1 MAKNKSKFIEETMQV
16 MENDLDK
23 IRTSTEMYIS
33 RVGTLGAVH
42 LAKECINN
50 CIDEC
55 ININS
60 PGENIYLYLN
70 EDTNTFVA
78 EDDGRGLP
86 FDRMLD
92 ACTKIQSSTKF
103 NKLYGQNSAGVN
115 GGGIKATNAL
125 SK

>member
-1 MAKNKSKFIEETMQV
+1 MAKTKSKFIEETMQV

-86 FDRMLD
+86 FDKMYD
-92 ACTKIQSSTKF
+92 ACTKLQSSTKF
-103 NKLYGQNSAGVN
+103 NKLYGQKSAGVN
-115 GGGIKATNAL
+115 GCGIRICPL
-125 SK
+125 YQ

>member
-70 EDTNTFVA
+70 D
-78 EDDGRGLP
+78 
-86 FDRMLD
+86 
-92 ACTKIQSSTKF
+92 CI
-103 NKLYGQNSAGVN
+103 
-115 GGGIKATNAL
+115 II
-125 SK
+125 